1 MMIKKIAAAAVVC
14 FTLAAMGGAQETA
27 DQAAA
32 EIAGED
38 ASAGDTVPVLPRA
51 FRGIN
56 LGMGLDDLEKA
67 LTEDSLFAFRGD
79 RDVSFLPPKEENL
92 IESAGLSFIRRA
104 FFQLRGG
111 RLYIMAYSLD
121 ESLVDH
127 YSVFTALVKKY
138 GEPKSL
144 NPREAVWEDGA
155 TRVSV
160 ERPLTVKY
168 LDRETFNEILE
179 QGKTEESHEVYL
191 RKLFVDEF

>member
-1 MMIKKIAAAAVVC
+1 MMKKIAGAAVLCFVLAAA
-14 FTLAAMGGAQETA
+14 AGAQQAVNQGVETA
-27 DQAAA
+27 DEDAAAA
-32 EIAGED
+32 ENSPA
-38 ASAGDTVPVLPRA
+38 LPRA

-56 LGMGLDDLEKA
+56 LGMGLDDLKKS

-127 YSVFTALVKKY
+127 YSVFTALIKKY

-168 LDRETFNEILE
+168 IDLETFNEILE

-191 RKLFVDEF
+191 RKLFIDEF